1 MENNTALS
9 RMDHYIQ
16 AFRDLFRENI
26 TEFDSWGTVFYDPA
40 AAEIADLREVRTIL
54 EDFPEAARPLFREIR
69 EMPPRIEE
77 TPTLLAHICE
87 NIHWLQIP
95 PGLWDFEEG
104 PVLDSF
110 RERFPQLQQ
119 EDGFGAICG
128 AIACGLYSLVMN
140 FHSLYLDLNGPLQPG
155 DFSSPIRRAFPNW
168 FAPVEAAQP
177 EAGADTPEAGRGR
190 NSVGGSQ
197 LDGPTPLEGA
207 GGQPAGASA
216 AAGGSWRLYIPTTYS
231 RSQLERLYRGL
242 VDGGFV
248 EDGREEDFL
257 LCFDPGADKQGG
269 FVWTARGEKNR
280 REIVIQAAC
289 DLFSLLGI
297 RMEDFGL
304 YVEALCL
311 NIPTFTKS
319 ARKKARQGWSR
330 YYDQLKE
337 ILKTIETQ

>member
-1 MENNTALS
+1 MENNAALS

-16 AFRDLFRENI
+16 AIQDLFSESI
-26 TEFDSWGTVFYDPA
+26 TAFDSWWTVFDDPA
-40 AAEIADLREVRTIL
+40 AAEMADLREVRSIL
-54 EDFPEAARPLFREIR
+54 EDFPEAARPVFREIR

-77 TPTLLAHICE
+77 TPTVLAYLYKEIQRLRIPAACFDFDGGP
-87 NIHWLQIP
+87 QI
-95 PGLWDFEEG
+95 DY
-104 PVLDSF
+104 F
-110 RERFPQLQQ
+110 REQFTQLQQ
-119 EDGFGAICG
+119 ADGFGAVCIE
-128 AIACGLYSLVMN
+128 IACGLYSLIVN
-140 FHSLYLDLNGPLQPG
+140 FHRLYLDLQGPLQPG
-155 DFSSPIRRAFPNW
+155 DYSSPIRRAFPNW

-207 GGQPAGASA
+207 GASA
-216 AAGGSWRLYIPTTYS
+216 AAGGSRRLYIPTPYS

-242 VDGGFV
+242 VEGGFV
-248 EDGREEDFL
+248 EDGREQDFL

-269 FVWTARGEKNR
+269 FVWIARGEKNR
-280 REIVIQAAC
+280 AEIVIQAAC

-297 RMEDFGL
+297 KMEDFGL
-304 YVEALCL
+304 YVEALCY

-330 YYDQLKE
+330 YYGQLKE